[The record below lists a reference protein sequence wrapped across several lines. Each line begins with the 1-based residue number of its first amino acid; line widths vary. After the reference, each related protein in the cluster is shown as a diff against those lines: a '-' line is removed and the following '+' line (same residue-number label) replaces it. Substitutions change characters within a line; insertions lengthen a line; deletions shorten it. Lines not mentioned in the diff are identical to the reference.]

1 MPPSFV
7 FFKDAALY
15 GCSASVRAVAVPQ
28 CCAGL
33 LPAVPA
39 VLACPVVGVGLKVCS
54 KEVFAVK
61 NDGGKITLS
70 PSFVFKIMSFRNCR
84 GQDCR

>member
-33 LPAVPA
+33 FLAMPA
-39 VLACPVVGVGLKVCS
+39 VLACPVIGIGLKVCG

-61 NDGGKITLS
+61 KRWRQNY
-70 PSFVFKIMSFRNCR
+70 FVAIVRF
-84 GQDCR
+84 QDYVI

>member
-33 LPAVPA
+33 FLAMPA
-39 VLACPVVGVGLKVCS
+39 VLACPVIGIGLKVGG

-61 NDGGKITLS
+61 KRWRQNY
-70 PSFVFKIMSFRNCR
+70 FVAIVRF
-84 GQDCR
+84 QDYVI